1 MFIMPCIIS
10 FFFLKKKALDLVSM
24 MVIVKNNITLI
35 TTKSNYICKLV
46 LIISERLSNT
56 KSYVFIVLIRYT
68 KAFLI
73 F

>member
-1 MFIMPCIIS
+1 MYHKF

-46 LIISERLSNT
+46 LIISERLFNT